1 MNGNSQPIH
10 ACSDCSMRKLS
21 MFVVEEEA
29 FSTMCSDTVQLLF
42 SKGETIFKQGGRA
55 SNLMFLHK
63 GVVKFCYRYDSGSNY
78 IMTVSGGP
86 KLIGGANLFFRDIN
100 IFSITA
106 VEDCEVCLI
115 DIEAFKRLSTANP
128 AYILAM
134 IEQAMEMFHHSIFNF
149 ISLAHNHVNGRIATV
164 LLYLWNQVYK
174 ESDYDFTLSR
184 KELAEFAACSHE
196 NVINTL
202 SRFRRE
208 RLIEFEGKKI
218 VILDHE
224 ALTEISK
231 KG

>member
-1 MNGNSQPIH
+1 
-10 ACSDCSMRKLS
+10 MRKLS
-21 MFVVEEEA
+21 TLIVEESA
-29 FSTMCSDTVQLLF
+29 FDAMCSKTVPLMF

-55 SNLMFLHK
+55 SNLLFLHK

-78 IMTVSGGP
+78 IMTVTRGP

-100 IFSITA
+100 IFSLTA
-106 VEDCEVCLI
+106 VEACEVCLI
-115 DIEAFKRLSTANP
+115 DIESFKRLSTGNA

-164 LLYLWNQVYK
+164 LLYLWDHVYK
-174 ESDYDFTLSR
+174 DSSYDFTLSR

-208 RLIEFEGKKI
+208 RLIELEGKKI

-224 ALTEISK
+224 ALAEISK